1 VLETDL
7 TERAQKNKKM
17 AYQKLQVG
25 RVSAV
30 VPSNTVDIPYVGD
43 ASSVW
48 PCVLYSGTGGNI
60 RVMTAGGDDVTFVGV
75 PAGTFMPVQVTRVF
89 ATGTAATSIMACW

>member
-1 VLETDL
+1 
-7 TERAQKNKKM
+7 M

-48 PCVLYSGTGGNI
+48 PCVLYSGTGGDI

-89 ATGTAATSIMACW
+89 ALGTAATGIMACW